1 MAVSTSCWSRTRP
14 SFRSTPFDRLVAA
27 TSLRRS
33 TCPGGPERVPVS
45 KKERSLNCDHLA
57 QYARMHAPKGAG
69 EGTMT
74 LMSERDVL
82 AEGLRELAKELDAI
96 KALIPEDLEEVSLR
110 LEKARASI
118 GLTLE

>member
-1 MAVSTSCWSRTRP
+1 
-14 SFRSTPFDRLVAA
+14 
-27 TSLRRS
+27 
-33 TCPGGPERVPVS
+33 
-45 KKERSLNCDHLA
+45 
-57 QYARMHAPKGAG
+57 
-69 EGTMT
+69 MT

-118 GLTLE
+118 GLTLEEANAHRSHPEVVRGLGPPATAY

>member
-1 MAVSTSCWSRTRP
+1 
-14 SFRSTPFDRLVAA
+14 
-27 TSLRRS
+27 
-33 TCPGGPERVPVS
+33 
-45 KKERSLNCDHLA
+45 
-57 QYARMHAPKGAG
+57 MHAPKGAG

-96 KALIPEDLEEVSLR
+96 KALIPEDLEEVALR

-118 GLTLE
+118 GLTLEEANAHRPHPEVVRGYRLGG

>member
-1 MAVSTSCWSRTRP
+1 
-14 SFRSTPFDRLVAA
+14 
-27 TSLRRS
+27 
-33 TCPGGPERVPVS
+33 
-45 KKERSLNCDHLA
+45 
-57 QYARMHAPKGAG
+57 MHAPKGSG

-74 LMSERDVL
+74 VMSERDVL

-118 GLTLE
+118 GLTLEEANAHRSHPEVVRGYRLGG